1 MSENKGSRVMK
12 EEQHHLEIEHK
23 HLKIVNQYTLDIL
36 SANSEQDV
44 IGFLSDTLLNK
55 LNIDDLELYSFNPKS
70 KTLNLAAAFNEKQ
83 SILLDLFVIPE
94 IFLGEGIIGKAAKSL
109 QTQSIEDLRLHYEF
123 DESKSHFLSAFI
135 VPIVTDGKLIGII
148 YCASKKVG
156 GFSSDVQKSLSV
168 IASITAI
175 KMERNQAIEQLQHTI
190 EKLEYSGKIQ
200 DTLFEIAELI
210 FETSNMQEFYQRLH
224 KCIAKLMFASNFFVG
239 LVIDNGQ
246 AITLPYAVDEVDEV
260 PPDEVIPLDKEKPS
274 ITGYVLNTNKPLL
287 ASNEKMQSM
296 IDTNQVYIKGSLPNA
311 WLGVP
316 FGKPPLRGV
325 VVIQSYTENIGFT
338 KKDEQLLCFVA
349 RHIRNAIERMQARAD
364 LQFLA
369 LHDPL
374 TKLSN
379 RSLFNDRVNHALN
392 KCRRHKH
399 KKIALLFLDLDK
411 FKQVNDTYGHHIGD
425 LLLIEVATLLKK
437 CIRETDTL
445 SRLGGDEFA
454 ILLEDIV
461 STDLAQRVA
470 NKIVKALQ
478 TPFMLDQIQINT
490 STSIGIAFNDRPD
503 NTIESLIICADE
515 AMYQAKQQGRNRAVL
530 HQGEEQSSMIATK
543 IIQQDAL
550 KGLIENQFFF
560 IFQPIVD
567 LKTGYIVSAE
577 GLVRW
582 NNSKL
587 GILPADAFLNEM
599 EENGS
604 IVQLDVY
611 NVNRAIEHLKNWENH
626 LPPSFRLSVNIS
638 PQGFA
643 SSALLE
649 AIYSQF
655 EKEPKLFQYLTLET
669 NEKSIVKGVELT
681 RAQMKIFSKMGIHLA
696 LDEYGAGYS
705 SLSYLGQFKFNHIK
719 IDRSFVSG
727 QDTSTEQSI
736 ILETIN
742 SLARSLAIKIVAKGI
757 ETQQQL
763 ELMQDL
769 QYPMGQGFY
778 ISKSLSEDELLELL
792 KNKKKLIVTRNKDAM

>member
-1 MSENKGSRVMK
+1 MK
-12 EEQHHLEIEHK
+12 EDHQHLEIDHK
-23 HLKIVNQYTLDIL
+23 YLKIVSQYTMDIL
-36 SANSEQDV
+36 LANSEQEL
-44 IGFLSDTLLNK
+44 IEILSDTLLNK
-55 LNIDDLELYSFNPKS
+55 LNIDDIELYLFNPKN
-70 KTLNLAAAFNEKQ
+70 KTLAITAAFTEKQ

-94 IFLGEGIIGKAAKSL
+94 INLGEGLIGKVAKSL
-109 QTQSIEDLRLHYEF
+109 VAQSIEDLRLNSDVEQN
-123 DESKSHFLSAFI
+123 KSHNLSAFI
-135 VPIVTDGKLIGII
+135 VPIVTDGKLIGVI
-148 YCASKKVG
+148 YCASKM
-156 GFSSDVQKSLSV
+156 FAAFTLQLQKSLNTIS
-168 IASITAI
+168 SITAI
-175 KMERNQAIEQLQHTI
+175 KMEKNRAITQLQQTI

-239 LVIDNGQ
+239 LVTDDDQ
-246 AITLPYAVDEVDEV
+246 TITLPYAVDEVDEV
-260 PPDEVIPLDKEKPS
+260 PPNEVIPLDNEKPS

-287 ASNEKMQSM
+287 ASKQKIQSM
-296 IDTNQVYIKGSLPNA
+296 INANQLYVKGSLPNA

-325 VVIQSYTENIGFT
+325 VVVQSYTENIGFT
-338 KKDEQLLCFVA
+338 HKDEQLLCFVA

-379 RSLFNDRVNHALN
+379 RLLFNDRVNHALN
-392 KCRRHKH
+392 KCRRHKN

-411 FKQVNDTYGHHIGD
+411 FKQINDTYGHHIGD
-425 LLLIEVATLLKK
+425 LLLIEVAKLIQT

-445 SRLGGDEFA
+445 SRLGGDEFG

-461 STDLAQRVA
+461 SADLAQGVA

-478 TPFMLDQIQINT
+478 IPFMLDKIQINT
-490 STSIGIAFNDRPD
+490 STSIGIAFNDQPD
-503 NTIESLIICADE
+503 NTIDSLIICADE
-515 AMYQAKQQGRNRAVL
+515 AMYQAKQRGRNRSIL
-530 HQGEEQSSMIATK
+530 HQGEEQSGMIATK
-543 IIQQDAL
+543 IIEQDAL

-567 LKTGYIVSAE
+567 LKTGYMVAAE
-577 GLVRW
+577 ALVRW
-582 NNSKL
+582 NNSKM
-587 GILPADAFLNEM
+587 GILPSEAFLNEM

-611 NVNRAIEHLKNWENH
+611 NVNRAVEHLKNWKNY
-626 LPPSFRLSVNIS
+626 LPTNFRLAVNIS
-638 PQGFA
+638 ALGFA

-649 AIYSQF
+649 AIYSLF
-655 EKEPKLFQYLTLET
+655 EKHPQLFQYLTLET
-669 NEKSIVKGVELT
+669 TEKSIVKGVELT
-681 RAQMKIFSKMGIHLA
+681 RAQMNIFSKMGIHLA
-696 LDEYGAGYS
+696 LDDYGTGYS

-727 QDTSTEQSI
+727 HDISSEQSI

-742 SLARSLAIKIVAKGI
+742 SLARSLAIQTVAEGI

-763 ELMQDL
+763 ELMQDM
-769 QYPMGQGFY
+769 QCTMGQGVY
-778 ISKSLSEDELLELL
+778 ISQSLSEDKLLELM
-792 KNKKKLIVTRNKDAM
+792 KNKIKLIVT

>member
-1 MSENKGSRVMK
+1 MSESKGSRVMK
-12 EEQHHLEIEHK
+12 EDQQHLEMEHK
-23 HLKIVNQYTLDIL
+23 YLKIVSQYTMDIL
-36 SANSEQDV
+36 LANSEQEL
-44 IGFLSDTLLNK
+44 IEILSDTLLNK
-55 LNIDDLELYSFNPKS
+55 LNIDDLELYSFNPKN
-70 KTLNLAAAFNEKQ
+70 KTLAMTAAFTEKQ
-83 SILLDLFVIPE
+83 SILIDLFFIPE
-94 IFLGEGIIGKAAKSL
+94 ITLGAGLIGKVAKSL
-109 QTQSIEDLRLHYEF
+109 VAQSIEDLRLNSDVEQN
-123 DESKSHFLSAFI
+123 KSHNLSAFI
-135 VPIVTDGKLIGII
+135 VPIVTDGKLIGVI
-148 YCASKKVG
+148 YCASKMIAA
-156 GFSSDVQKSLSV
+156 FNLQLQKSLNAIS
-168 IASITAI
+168 SITAI
-175 KMERNQAIEQLQHTI
+175 KMEKNIAITQLQQTI

-239 LVIDNGQ
+239 LVIDDGQ

-260 PPDEVIPLDKEKPS
+260 PPNEVIPLDNEKPS

-287 ASNEKMQSM
+287 ASQQKIQSM
-296 IDTNQVYIKGSLPNA
+296 INANQLYVKGSLPNA

-325 VVIQSYTENIGFT
+325 VVVQSYTENIGFT
-338 KKDEQLLCFVA
+338 QKDEQLLCFVA

-392 KCRRHKH
+392 KCRRHKN

-411 FKQVNDTYGHHIGD
+411 FIQINDTYGHHIGD
-425 LLLIEVATLLKK
+425 LLLIEVAKLIQK

-445 SRLGGDEFA
+445 SRLGGDEFG

-461 STDLAQRVA
+461 SADLAQRVA
-470 NKIVKALQ
+470 NKIVKVLQ
-478 TPFMLDQIQINT
+478 TPFMLDKIQINT
-490 STSIGIAFNDRPD
+490 STSIGIAFNDQPD
-503 NTIESLIICADE
+503 NTIDALIICADE
-515 AMYQAKQQGRNRAVL
+515 AMYQAKQRGRNRAVL
-530 HQGEEQSSMIATK
+530 HQGKQQPIMITTK
-543 IIQQDAL
+543 IIEQDAL
-550 KGLIENQFFF
+550 KGLIDNQFFF

-567 LKTGYIVSAE
+567 LKTGYMVGAE
-577 GLVRW
+577 ALVRW
-582 NNSKL
+582 NHTKM
-587 GILPADAFLNEM
+587 GILPSETFLNEM

-611 NVNRAIEHLKNWENH
+611 NVNRAVEHLKNWGDH
-626 LPPSFRLSVNIS
+626 LPTNFRLAVNIS
-638 PQGFA
+638 ALGFA

-655 EKEPKLFQYLTLET
+655 DKNPQLLQYLTLET
-669 NEKSIVKGVELT
+669 TEKSIIKGVELT
-681 RAQMKIFSKMGIHLA
+681 RAQMKIFSKMGIHLG
-696 LDEYGAGYS
+696 LDDYGSGYS

-719 IDRSFVSG
+719 IDRSFISG
-727 QDTSTEQSI
+727 HDKRTEQSI

-742 SLARSLAIKIVAKGI
+742 NLAKSLAIDTVAEGI

-769 QYPMGQGFY
+769 QCSTGQGFY
-778 ISKSLSEDELLELL
+778 ISKALSDDELLELL
-792 KNKKKLIVTRNKDAM
+792 KNQKKLIVT

>member
-12 EEQHHLEIEHK
+12 EDQQHLEIDHK
-23 HLKIVNQYTLDIL
+23 YLKIVSQYTMDIL
-36 SANSEQDV
+36 LANSEQEL
-44 IGFLSDTLLNK
+44 IEILSDTLLNK
-55 LNIDDLELYSFNPKS
+55 LNIDDFELYLFNPRN
-70 KTLNLAAAFNEKQ
+70 KTLAITAAFTEKQ
-83 SILLDLFVIPE
+83 PILLDLFVIPD
-94 IFLGEGIIGKAAKSL
+94 ITLGEGLIGKAAKSL
-109 QTQSIEDLRLHYEF
+109 VAQSIEDLRLNSDVEQN
-123 DESKSHFLSAFI
+123 KSYNLSAFI
-135 VPIVTDGKLIGII
+135 VPIVTDDKLIGVI
-148 YCASKKVG
+148 YCASKMVAA
-156 GFSSDVQKSLSV
+156 FTLQLQKSLNTIS
-168 IASITAI
+168 SITAI
-175 KMERNQAIEQLQHTI
+175 KMEKNRAIKQLQQTI

-239 LVIDNGQ
+239 LVIDNEQ

-260 PPDEVIPLDKEKPS
+260 PPNEVIPLDNEKPS

-287 ASNEKMQSM
+287 ASKQKIQSM
-296 IDTNQVYIKGSLPNA
+296 INANLLYVKGSLPNA

-325 VVIQSYTENIGFT
+325 VVVQSYTENMGFT
-338 KKDEQLLCFVA
+338 QKDEQLLCFVA

-392 KCRRHKH
+392 KCRRHKN

-425 LLLIEVATLLKK
+425 LLLIEVAKLIQT

-445 SRLGGDEFA
+445 SRLGGDEFG

-461 STDLAQRVA
+461 SAELAQRVA

-478 TPFMLDQIQINT
+478 TPFMLDKIQINT
-490 STSIGIAFNDRPD
+490 STSIGIAFNDQPD
-503 NTIESLIICADE
+503 NTIDSLIICADE
-515 AMYQAKQQGRNRAVL
+515 AMYQAKQRGRNRSIL
-530 HQGEEQSSMIATK
+530 HQGEEQSGMIATK
-543 IIQQDAL
+543 IIEQDAL

-567 LKTGYIVSAE
+567 LKTGYMVAAE
-577 GLVRW
+577 ALVRW
-582 NNSKL
+582 NNSKM
-587 GILPADAFLNEM
+587 GILPPDAFLNEM

-604 IVQLDVY
+604 VVQLDVY
-611 NVNRAIEHLKNWENH
+611 NINQAVEHLKNWECY
-626 LPPSFRLSVNIS
+626 LPTHFRLAVNIS
-638 PQGFA
+638 ALGFA

-649 AIYSQF
+649 VTYSLF
-655 EKEPKLFQYLTLET
+655 EKNPQLFRYLTLET
-669 NEKSIVKGVELT
+669 TEKSIVKGVELT

-696 LDEYGAGYS
+696 LDDYGTGYS

-719 IDRSFVSG
+719 IDRSFISG
-727 QDTSTEQSI
+727 HDKSTEQSI

-742 SLARSLAIKIVAKGI
+742 NLAKSLAIHTVAEGI

-769 QYPMGQGFY
+769 QCSMGQGFY
-778 ISKSLSEDELLELL
+778 ISKALSNDELLALL
-792 KNKKKLIVTRNKDAM
+792 KNQKKLIVA

>member
-1 MSENKGSRVMK
+1 MK
-12 EEQHHLEIEHK
+12 EELNLEIKHQ
-23 HLKIVNQYTLDIL
+23 HLKIINQYTMDIL
-36 SANSEQDV
+36 LSNSKQE
-44 IGFLSDTLLNK
+44 IIKFLSDTLLNK
-55 LNIDDLELYSFNPKS
+55 LNIDDLELYLFNPYS
-70 KTLNLAAAFNEKQ
+70 KTLTLAAAFTEKQ
-83 SILLDLFVIPE
+83 SILLDLFVTPE
-94 IFLGEGIIGKAAKSL
+94 INLGEGIIGKAAKYL
-109 QTQSIEDLRLHYEF
+109 KVHYIKDLRLHREF
-123 DESKSHFLSAFI
+123 DQSQSHFLSAYI
-135 VPIVTDGKLIGII
+135 VPIVTDGKLIGVI
-148 YCASKKVG
+148 YCANKNIAA
-156 GFSSDVQKSLSV
+156 FSSNIQKSLST

-175 KMERNQAIEQLQHTI
+175 KMEKNRSIEQLQQTI
-190 EKLEYSGKIQ
+190 EKLEYSGKIH

-239 LVIDNGQ
+239 LVIDDGQ

-260 PPDEVIPLDKEKPS
+260 PPNEVIPLDKEKPS
-274 ITGYVLNTNKPLL
+274 ITGYVLNSNKPLL
-287 ASNEKMQSM
+287 ASKEKIQSM
-296 IDTNQVYIKGSLPNA
+296 INTNQVYIKGSLPNA

-316 FGKPPLRGV
+316 FGESPLRGV
-325 VVIQSYTENIGFT
+325 VVAQSYTENIGFT
-338 KKDEQLLCFVA
+338 KKDEQFLCFVA
-349 RHIRNAIERMQARAD
+349 RHVRNAIERMQARAD

-392 KCRRHKH
+392 KCKRHKN

-425 LLLIEVATLLKK
+425 LLLIKVSKIMQK

-461 STDLAQRVA
+461 SADLAQRVA

-478 TPFMLDQIQINT
+478 TSFMLDKIQINT
-490 STSIGIAFNDRPD
+490 STSIGIAFNDQPD
-503 NTIESLIICADE
+503 NTMESLIICADE

-530 HQGEEQSSMIATK
+530 HQGEEQSSMISTK
-543 IIQQDAL
+543 IIEHDAL
-550 KGLIENQFFF
+550 KGLIDNQFFF

-567 LKTGYIVSAE
+567 FKTGYMVAAE

-582 NNSKL
+582 NNSKM
-587 GILPADAFLNEM
+587 GILPPDAFLNEM

-611 NVNRAIEHLKNWENH
+611 NVNRALEHLKRWEN
-626 LPPSFRLSVNIS
+626 LLAPGFRLSVNIS
-638 PQGFA
+638 AQGFA
-643 SSALLE
+643 SSTLLE
-649 AIYSQF
+649 AIYTQF
-655 EKEPKLFQYLTLET
+655 EKDPKLFQYLTLET
-669 NEKSIVKGVELT
+669 TEKSIVKGVELT
-681 RAQMKIFSKMGIHLA
+681 RAQMKVFSKMGLHLA
-696 LDEYGAGYS
+696 LDDYGTGYS

-727 QDTSTEQSI
+727 HDLSTEQSI
-736 ILETIN
+736 ILETII
-742 SLARSLAIKIVAKGI
+742 SLARSLAIKIVAEGI

-763 ELMQDL
+763 KLMQDL
-769 QYPMGQGFY
+769 QCSMGQGFY
-778 ISKSLSEDELLELL
+778 ICKSLSEDELLELM
-792 KNKKKLIVTRNKDAM
+792 KNKKKLIIT

>member
-1 MSENKGSRVMK
+1 MK
-12 EEQHHLEIEHK
+12 EEQQHLEIEHQ
-23 HLKIVNQYTLDIL
+23 HLQIVSQYTMDIL
-36 SANSEQDV
+36 PANSEQEV
-44 IGFLSDTLLNK
+44 LGFLSDTLLNK
-55 LNIDDLELYSFNPKS
+55 LNIDNLELYLFNPQS
-70 KTLNLAAAFNEKQ
+70 KTLSLAAAYTEKQ
-83 SILLDLFVIPE
+83 SILLDLFIIPE
-94 IFLGEGIIGKAAKSL
+94 IFLGEGLIGKAAKSL
-109 QTQSIEDLRLHYEF
+109 QAHSIEDLRLHGEC
-123 DESKSHFLSAFI
+123 DQSKSHYLSALI
-135 VPIVTDGKLIGII
+135 VPIVIDGTLIGVI
-148 YCASKKVG
+148 YCASKHIG
-156 GFSSDVQKSLSV
+156 AFSSQIQRSLYA

-175 KMERNQAIEQLQHTI
+175 KLEKNRAIEQLQHTI

-210 FETSNMQEFYQRLH
+210 FETSNMEEFYQRLH

-239 LVIDNGQ
+239 LVIDDGQ
-246 AITLPYAVDEVDEV
+246 SITLPYAVDEVDEV
-260 PPDEVIPLDKEKPS
+260 PPNEVIPLDKEKPS

-287 ASNEKMQSM
+287 ASKQKMQSM

-316 FGKPPLRGV
+316 FGEASLRGV
-325 VVIQSYTENIGFT
+325 VVVQSYNENIGFT

-349 RHIRNAIERMQARAD
+349 RHIRNAIERMQARSD

-374 TKLSN
+374 TQLSN

-392 KCRRHKH
+392 KCRRDKN

-425 LLLIEVATLLKK
+425 LLLIKVAKIIQK

-461 STDLAQRVA
+461 SADFAQTVA

-478 TPFMLDQIQINT
+478 TPFMLEKIQINT
-490 STSIGIAFNDRPD
+490 STSIGVAFNNQAD
-503 NTIESLIICADE
+503 NTIDSLIICADK
-515 AMYQAKQQGRNRAVL
+515 AMYQAKQQGCNRAVL
-530 HQGEEQSSMIATK
+530 HQGEEQSNMIATK
-543 IIQQDAL
+543 IIAQDAL
-550 KGLIENQFFF
+550 KALIDNQFFL
-560 IFQPIVD
+560 IFEPIVD
-567 LKTGYIVSAE
+567 LKTGYMVAAE

-582 NNSKL
+582 NHSKM
-587 GILPADAFLNEM
+587 GILSPDDFLNEM
-599 EENGS
+599 EDNGS

-611 NVNRAIEHLKNWENH
+611 IINRAIEHLKNWENL

-638 PQGFA
+638 AQGFT

-655 EKEPKLFQYLTLET
+655 EKKPELFQYLTLET
-669 NEKSIVKGVELT
+669 TEKSIVKGVELT

-696 LDEYGAGYS
+696 LDDYGAGYS

-719 IDRSFVSG
+719 IDCSFVSG
-727 QDTSTEQSI
+727 HDISSEQSI

-742 SLARSLAIKIVAKGI
+742 SLARSLAIKTVAEGI

-763 ELMQDL
+763 ELIQDMQCA
-769 QYPMGQGFY
+769 MGQGFY
-778 ISKSLSEDELLELL
+778 ISQSLSEDKLLELM
-792 KNKKKLIVTRNKDAM
+792 KNKIKLIVT

>member
-1 MSENKGSRVMK
+1 MK
-12 EEQHHLEIEHK
+12 EDQQHLEIEHK
-23 HLKIVNQYTLDIL
+23 YLKIVSQYTMDIL
-36 SANSEQDV
+36 LANSEQEL
-44 IGFLSDTLLNK
+44 IEILSDTLLNK
-55 LNIDDLELYSFNPKS
+55 LNIDDLELYSFNPKN
-70 KTLNLAAAFNEKQ
+70 KTLAMTAAFTEKQ

-94 IFLGEGIIGKAAKSL
+94 ITLGEGLIGKAAKSL
-109 QTQSIEDLRLHYEF
+109 VAQNIEDLRLNADVGDNKPHN
-123 DESKSHFLSAFI
+123 LSAFI
-135 VPIVTDGKLIGII
+135 VPIVTDGKLIGVI
-148 YCASKKVG
+148 YCASKMIAA
-156 GFSSDVQKSLSV
+156 FTLQLQKSLNAIS
-168 IASITAI
+168 SITAI
-175 KMERNQAIEQLQHTI
+175 KMEKNLAITQLQQTI

-239 LVIDNGQ
+239 LVIDDGQ

-260 PPDEVIPLDKEKPS
+260 PPNEVIPLDNEKPS

-287 ASNEKMQSM
+287 ASKQKIQSM
-296 IDTNQVYIKGSLPNA
+296 INANQLYVKGSLPNA

-325 VVIQSYTENIGFT
+325 VVVQSYTENIGFT
-338 KKDEQLLCFVA
+338 QKDEQLLCFVA

-374 TKLSN
+374 TKLAN

-392 KCRRHKH
+392 KCRRHKD

-411 FKQVNDTYGHHIGD
+411 FKQINDTYGHHIGD
-425 LLLIEVATLLKK
+425 LLLIEVAKLIQT

-445 SRLGGDEFA
+445 SRLGGDEFG

-461 STDLAQRVA
+461 SAELAQRVA
-470 NKIVKALQ
+470 NKIVKVLQ
-478 TPFMLDQIQINT
+478 TPFMLDKIQINT
-490 STSIGIAFNDRPD
+490 STSIGIAFNDQPG
-503 NTIESLIICADE
+503 NTIDSLIICADE
-515 AMYQAKQQGRNRAVL
+515 AMYQAKQRGRNRSIL
-530 HQGEEQSSMIATK
+530 HQGEEQSGMIATK
-543 IIQQDAL
+543 IIEQDAL

-567 LKTGYIVSAE
+567 LKTGYMVAAE
-577 GLVRW
+577 ALVRW
-582 NNSKL
+582 NNSKM
-587 GILPADAFLNEM
+587 GILPPDAFLNEM

-604 IVQLDVY
+604 VVQLDVY
-611 NVNRAIEHLKNWENH
+611 NINQAVEHLKNWECY
-626 LPPSFRLSVNIS
+626 LPAHFRLAVNIS
-638 PQGFA
+638 ALGFA

-649 AIYSQF
+649 VIYSLF
-655 EKEPKLFQYLTLET
+655 EKNPQLFKYLTLET
-669 NEKSIVKGVELT
+669 TEKSIVKGVELT

-696 LDEYGAGYS
+696 LDDYGTGYS

-719 IDRSFVSG
+719 IDRSFISG
-727 QDTSTEQSI
+727 HDKSTEQSI

-742 SLARSLAIKIVAKGI
+742 NLAKSLAIHTVAEGI

-769 QYPMGQGFY
+769 QCSMGQGFY
-778 ISKSLSEDELLELL
+778 ISKALSNDELLALL
-792 KNKKKLIVTRNKDAM
+792 KNQKKLIVT

>member
-12 EEQHHLEIEHK
+12 EDQQHLEIDHK
-23 HLKIVNQYTLDIL
+23 YLKIVSQYTMDIL
-36 SANSEQDV
+36 LANSEQEL
-44 IGFLSDTLLNK
+44 IEILSDTLLNK
-55 LNIDDLELYSFNPKS
+55 LNIDDFELYLFNPRN
-70 KTLNLAAAFNEKQ
+70 KTLAITAAFTEKQ
-83 SILLDLFVIPE
+83 PILLDLFVIPD
-94 IFLGEGIIGKAAKSL
+94 ITLGEGLIGKAAKSL
-109 QTQSIEDLRLHYEF
+109 VAQSIEDLRLNSDVEQN
-123 DESKSHFLSAFI
+123 KSYNLSAFI
-135 VPIVTDGKLIGII
+135 VPIVTDDKLIGVI
-148 YCASKKVG
+148 YCASKMVAA
-156 GFSSDVQKSLSV
+156 FTLQLQKSLNTIS
-168 IASITAI
+168 SITAI
-175 KMERNQAIEQLQHTI
+175 KMEKNRAIKQLQQTI

-239 LVIDNGQ
+239 LVIDNEQ

-260 PPDEVIPLDKEKPS
+260 PPNEVIPLDNEKPS

-287 ASNEKMQSM
+287 ASKQKIQSM
-296 IDTNQVYIKGSLPNA
+296 INANQLYVKGSLPNA

-325 VVIQSYTENIGFT
+325 VVVQSYTENIGFT
-338 KKDEQLLCFVA
+338 QKDEQLLCFVA

-392 KCRRHKH
+392 KCRRHKN

-425 LLLIEVATLLKK
+425 LLLIEVAKLIQT

-445 SRLGGDEFA
+445 SRLGGDEFG

-461 STDLAQRVA
+461 SAELAQRVA
-470 NKIVKALQ
+470 NKIVKVLQ
-478 TPFMLDQIQINT
+478 TPFMLDKIQINT
-490 STSIGIAFNDRPD
+490 STSIGIAFNDQSD
-503 NTIESLIICADE
+503 NTIDSLIICADE
-515 AMYQAKQQGRNRAVL
+515 AMYQAKQRGRNRSIL
-530 HQGEEQSSMIATK
+530 HQGEEQSGMIATK
-543 IIQQDAL
+543 IIEQDAL

-567 LKTGYIVSAE
+567 LKSGYMVAAE
-577 GLVRW
+577 ALVRW
-582 NNSKL
+582 NNSKM
-587 GILPADAFLNEM
+587 GILPSEAFLNEM

-611 NVNRAIEHLKNWENH
+611 NVNRAVEYLKNWENY
-626 LPPSFRLSVNIS
+626 LPTNFRLSVNIS
-638 PQGFA
+638 ALGFA

-649 AIYSQF
+649 AIYSLF
-655 EKEPKLFQYLTLET
+655 EKSPQLFQYLTLET
-669 NEKSIVKGVELT
+669 TEKSIVKGVELT
-681 RAQMKIFSKMGIHLA
+681 RAQMHIFSKMGIHLA
-696 LDEYGAGYS
+696 LDDYGTGYS

-727 QDTSTEQSI
+727 HDKRTEQSI

-742 SLARSLAIKIVAKGI
+742 NLAKSLAIDTVAEGI

-769 QYPMGQGFY
+769 QCSMGQGFY
-778 ISKSLSEDELLELL
+778 ISKALSNDELLVLL
-792 KNKKKLIVTRNKDAM
+792 KNKKKLIIT

>member
-12 EEQHHLEIEHK
+12 EDQQHLEIEHK
-23 HLKIVNQYTLDIL
+23 YLKIVSQYTMDIL
-36 SANSEQDV
+36 LANSEQEL
-44 IGFLSDTLLNK
+44 IEILSDTLLNK
-55 LNIDDLELYSFNPKS
+55 LNIDDLELYSFNPKN
-70 KTLNLAAAFNEKQ
+70 KTLAMTAAFTEKQ

-94 IFLGEGIIGKAAKSL
+94 ITLGEGLIGKTAKSL
-109 QTQSIEDLRLHYEF
+109 VAQSIEDLRLNADAEQNKPHN
-123 DESKSHFLSAFI
+123 LSAFI
-135 VPIVTDGKLIGII
+135 VPIVTDGKLIGVI
-148 YCASKKVG
+148 YCASKMIAA
-156 GFSSDVQKSLSV
+156 FTSQLQKSLNTIS
-168 IASITAI
+168 SITAI
-175 KMERNQAIEQLQHTI
+175 KMEKNLAITQLQQTI

-260 PPDEVIPLDKEKPS
+260 PPNEVIPLDNEKPS

-287 ASNEKMQSM
+287 ASKQKIQSM
-296 IDTNQVYIKGSLPNA
+296 INANQLYVKGSLPNA

-316 FGKPPLRGV
+316 FGKSPLRGV
-325 VVIQSYTENIGFT
+325 VVVQSYTENIGFT
-338 KKDEQLLCFVA
+338 QKDEQLLCFVA

-374 TKLSN
+374 TKLAN

-392 KCRRHKH
+392 KCRRHKN

-411 FKQVNDTYGHHIGD
+411 FKQINDTYGHHIGD
-425 LLLIEVATLLKK
+425 LLLIEVAKLIQT

-445 SRLGGDEFA
+445 SRLGGDEFG

-461 STDLAQRVA
+461 SAELAQRVA

-478 TPFMLDQIQINT
+478 TPFMLDKIQINT
-490 STSIGIAFNDRPD
+490 STSIGIAFNDQPD
-503 NTIESLIICADE
+503 NTIDSLIICADE
-515 AMYQAKQQGRNRAVL
+515 AMYQAKQRGRNRSIL
-530 HQGEEQSSMIATK
+530 HQGEEQSGMIATK
-543 IIQQDAL
+543 IIEQDAL

-567 LKTGYIVSAE
+567 LKTGYMVAAE
-577 GLVRW
+577 ALVRW
-582 NNSKL
+582 NNSKM
-587 GILPADAFLNEM
+587 GILPPDAFLNEM

-604 IVQLDVY
+604 VVQLDVY
-611 NVNRAIEHLKNWENH
+611 NINQAVEHLKNWECY
-626 LPPSFRLSVNIS
+626 LPTHFRLAVNIS
-638 PQGFA
+638 ALGFA

-649 AIYSQF
+649 VTYSLF
-655 EKEPKLFQYLTLET
+655 EKNPQLFRYLTLET
-669 NEKSIVKGVELT
+669 TEKSIVKGVELT

-696 LDEYGAGYS
+696 LDDYGTGYS

-719 IDRSFVSG
+719 IDRSFISG
-727 QDTSTEQSI
+727 HDKSTEQSI

-742 SLARSLAIKIVAKGI
+742 NLAKSLAIHTVAEGI

-769 QYPMGQGFY
+769 QCSMGQGFY
-778 ISKSLSEDELLELL
+778 ISKALSNDELLALL
-792 KNKKKLIVTRNKDAM
+792 KNQKKLIVA